1 MASQQAAQL
10 SQVIRQKVNEMKKLC
25 EGLDEKT
32 ASRAPSG
39 RWSPKQIVSHI
50 SGPDGVGLTPAI
62 RVFLEQETPRLD
74 LNPGDPFF
82 TERRS
87 RMTVAELLKEFEGEY
102 DRVTGLV
109 AGLSD
114 EQLARKAHIPAFKEA
129 PCGEN
134 PTLGAFVSLLAER
147 HIGFHID
154 HMKEILQEL
163 AATSR

>member
-1 MASQQAAQL
+1 MPSQQAAQL
-10 SQVIRQKVNEMKKLC
+10 SQLIRQKVDEMKRLC
-25 EGLDEKT
+25 QGLDEKT

-39 RWSPKQIVSHI
+39 RWSPKQIISHL
-50 SGPDGVGLTPAI
+50 SGPDGVGLTPAV
-62 RVFLEQETPRLD
+62 RLFLDQETPRLD
-74 LNPGDPFF
+74 LTPENPFF

-87 RMTVAELLKEFEGEY
+87 KMTIAELLKEFESEW
-102 DRVTGLV
+102 DRIAGIV

-129 PCGEN
+129 PTGEY
-134 PTLGAFVSLLAER
+134 PTLASFASFMAQR

-163 AATSR
+163 GATQR

>member
-1 MASQQAAQL
+1 MASQQATQL

-32 ASRAPSG
+32 ASRAPTK
-39 RWSPKQIVSHI
+39 RWSPKEIISHM
-50 SGPDGVGLTPAI
+50 SGPDGLGLTPAI
-62 RVFLEQETPRLD
+62 RAFLEQETPRLD
-74 LNPGDPFF
+74 LTPGDPFF
-82 TERRS
+82 TARRS
-87 RMTVAELLKEFEGEY
+87 NMTFAELLKEFESEWEKVG
-102 DRVTGLV
+102 TLI

-129 PCGEN
+129 PTGEY
-134 PTLGAFVSLLAER
+134 PTLGSFASLMAER

>member
-10 SQVIRQKVNEMKKLC
+10 SQVIRQKVNEMKKVC
-25 EGLDEKT
+25 EGIDEKT

-50 SGPDGVGLTPAI
+50 SGPDGVGLILPI
-62 RVFLEQETPRLD
+62 RAFLEQDTPRLD

-82 TERRS
+82 TDRRS
-87 RMTVAELLKEFEGEY
+87 KMTIAELVKEFDEEY
-102 DRVTGLV
+102 ERITGLV
-109 AGLSD
+109 ANLSD

-129 PCGEN
+129 PMGEY
-134 PTLGAFVSLLAER
+134 PTLADFVSVLAER

-163 AATSR
+163 GATQR